1 MPLDGRRWAVVFG
14 AVALA
19 AVLLLPRLVPG
30 SAGGDGKPGARREA
44 DGGSGPAL
52 LRTAG
57 AQASVVHVAG
67 AVRRPGVYRMKAGAR
82 VRDAVRRAGGAG
94 AGADLDAI
102 NLAAKVADGQ
112 QVVVPALGGS
122 RGAGGAAQ
130 VSIGSATVEELD
142 TLDGVGPVM
151 AEKIVEWR
159 STKGGIGSVDEL
171 DQIPGIGPKKL
182 EALRGQLVP

>member
-1 MPLDGRRWAVVFG
+1 MSLDGRRWAVVFG

-19 AVLLLPRLVPG
+19 AVLLAPRLVPG
-30 SAGGDGKPGARREA
+30 ATGSGGQGGPRQGPGGE
-44 DGGSGPAL
+44 GGPAL
-52 LRTAG
+52 VQNAA
-57 AQASVVHVAG
+57 AQAAVIHVAG

-94 AGADLDAI
+94 SGADLDAI

-112 QVVVPALGGS
+112 QVVVPS
-122 RGAGGAAQ
+122 RGSGGGAAGATR
-130 VSIGSATVEELD
+130 VSLGSATAEELD

>member
-1 MPLDGRRWAVVFG
+1 MSLDGRRWAVVFG

-19 AVLLLPRLVPG
+19 AVFLAPRLVPG
-30 SAGGDGKPGARREA
+30 ATGGGGPEGARQGP
-44 DGGSGPAL
+44 GGARGPAL
-52 LRTAG
+52 LQNAA
-57 AQASVVHVAG
+57 AQAAVIHVAG

-82 VRDAVRRAGGAG
+82 VRDAVRRAGGAST
-94 AGADLDAI
+94 GADLDAI

-112 QVVVPALGGS
+112 QVVVPG
-122 RGAGGAAQ
+122 RGRRAGTDVAAQ
-130 VSIGSATVEELD
+130 VSLGSATAEELD

-159 STKGGIGSVDEL
+159 STRGGIGSVDEL